1 MAVSGLIDA
10 DVSLELRA
18 KEEALLSL
26 LRGLPPAAVAF
37 SGGVDSSYLAFA
49 LHAAQGDAAVAVTA
63 LSPSVPAIQREM
75 ARRIAAKVGIRHVEI
90 ETHEMEEAG
99 YRANDRDRCYFCK
112 SELYGRL
119 DGLAAGLGF
128 AVMVSGTNADDLGDF
143 RPGLRAAGE
152 RGVRHPL
159 VEAGLSKAEIRR
171 LSLQAGLPT
180 WNAPASPCLASR
192 IPYGQ
197 EVTVDKLAQIEAAEA
212 LLRSLGLPELRVRHH
227 GDVARIE
234 VPLARLPELVAPA
247 VRERVVADLKAL
259 GWKHVALDLEGFR
272 SGSLN
277 G

>member
-1 MAVSGLIDA
+1 
-10 DVSLELRA
+10 
-18 KEEALLSL
+18 
-26 LRGLPPAAVAF
+26 VAF

-49 LHAAQGDAAVAVTA
+49 LARAQGDRAVAVTA

-75 ARRIAAKVGIRHVEI
+75 ARRIAAQVGIRHVEI
-90 ETHEMEEAG
+90 ETREMDEAG

-119 DGLAAGLGF
+119 ERLADGQRF
-128 AVMVSGTNADDLGDF
+128 HVMLSGTNADDLGDF

-159 VEAGLSKAEIRR
+159 LEVGLAKADIRR

-234 VPLARLPELVAPA
+234 VPVARLAELTAEG
-247 VRERVVADLKAL
+247 VRERVVADLKSL
-259 GWKHVALDLEGFR
+259 GFKHVALDLEGFR